1 MTAPKEGWTMLYVT
15 NAFSINMLPQ
25 TDFGIIRFAKLTTEE
40 AREILTSHQ
49 SFRSYIGH
57 PDIATLASQLLGVR
71 LEVNRETLTLQKDD
85 LVLVVQYRG
94 PRLPEGATQL
104 PEGAQ
109 IEFWLVSV
117 AYVANSEGGDTP

>member
-25 TDFGIIRFAKLTTEE
+25 TSFCVVEFHKLTTEE
-40 AREILTSHQ
+40 ARKILTSNPFH
-49 SFRSYIGH
+49 SYIGH
-57 PDIATLASQLLGVR
+57 SDLANIASQILGVQ
-71 LEVNRETLTLQKDD
+71 LEVNRETLTLQKSDWAI
-85 LVLVVQYRG
+85 VVQYRG

-109 IEFWLVSV
+109 IEFWLVDV
-117 AYVANSEGGDTP
+117 WYVEETEGGDV